1 MAFVPVCKADPVGL
15 SSRPDVTRV
24 EKDCLPDPGVVSDT
38 SRFRRCNRLNKPAE
52 FQTLFASGKRTGN
65 RELLFISRQN
75 NTDHARLGLA
85 ISKKNVPLAVNR
97 NRLKRL
103 IRESFRLHQQQL
115 KGMDIVVLAKKQ
127 FSNANDRAL
136 FGALEKHWNKLT

>member
-15 SSRPDVTRV
+15 LSRPDETRE
-24 EKDCLPDPGVVSDT
+24 EKDCPPDPGVVSDA

-52 FQTLFASGKRTGN
+52 FQALFASGKRTGN

-75 NTDHARLGLA
+75 NSNQARLGLA

-97 NRLKRL
+97 NRLKRV
-103 IRESFRLHQQQL
+103 IRESFRLHLQEL
-115 KGMDIVVLAKKQ
+115 KGLDVVVLAKKQ
-127 FSNANDRAL
+127 ISNSNDRAI
-136 FGALEKHWNKLT
+136 FSALEKNWNKLT